1 METLKQDV
9 DLEKTVSE
17 VLDMKERCGA
27 PPPKVKV
34 CLSTTL
40 KEVPVFLILECSL

>member
-9 DLEKTVSE
+9 DLEKMVSK

-27 PPPKVKV
+27 QKKI
-34 CLSTTL
+34 
-40 KEVPVFLILECSL
+40 KFA